1 MQLAAYRM
9 GLGKPT
15 ARCANV
21 YFTESGDVRLIEHS
35 EQDLSDAWECFQYL
49 LAFYKKKNNI

>member
-1 MQLAAYRM
+1 MQLAAYRQ
-9 GLGKPT
+9 GLGLPT

-35 EQDLSDAWECFQYL
+35 EEDLADAWQCFQCL
-49 LAFYKKKNNI
+49 LLFYKIKNDL